1 MSRLSSFW
9 FLLPLLLIHACNQ
22 KTDMKKIDVQGH
34 RGARGLLPENTI
46 PAFIKAIDL
55 GVTTIE
61 MDLVVT
67 KDLQLLVSHEP
78 YMAAEYCLD
87 AQGEEITDSIQ
98 KEYNVYQMDIE
109 EIESFDCGLKPHPRF
124 PEQKKMEVTK
134 PLLVDLI
141 AAVEDH
147 IKAKDLP
154 LVNYNIEIK
163 SSEEG
168 DGIFHPSPT
177 AFSDLVFEALNQ
189 RIEWERITIQSFDFR
204 ILQYFHKAY
213 PKVRLA
219 ALVENELSIEENLS
233 NLGFTPQIYSCEY
246 VLLSREKVSQL
257 HKLGMK
263 VIPWTVNEISEMKEL
278 IAWGVDGLITDY
290 PNRYNQID
298 NE

>member
-1 MSRLSSFW
+1 
-9 FLLPLLLIHACNQ
+9 
-22 KTDMKKIDVQGH
+22 MKKIDIQGH

-46 PAFIKAIDL
+46 PAFLEAIDL

-87 AQGEEITDSIQ
+87 PRGNEIADSLQ
-98 KEYNVYQMDIE
+98 SKYNIYQMSIDE
-109 EIESFDCGLKPHPRF
+109 VRSFDCGMKPHPRF
-124 PEQKKMEVTK
+124 PNQMKMAAEK
-134 PLLVDLI
+134 PLLEDVI
-141 AAVEDH
+141 AVVESF
-147 IKAKDLP
+147 IEEKGLP

-163 SSEEG
+163 STPE
-168 DGIFHPSPT
+168 DDAVFHPKPA
-177 AFSDLVFEALNQ
+177 AFSDLVFEALNEN
-189 RIEWERITIQSFDFR
+189 IDWERITIQSFDFR
-204 ILQYFHKAY
+204 ILQYFHQVY

-219 ALVENELSIEENLS
+219 ALVENELSIEENLF
-233 NLGFTPQIYSCEY
+233 NLGFTPEIYSCEY

-257 HKLGMK
+257 HELGIQ
-263 VIPWTVNEISEMKEL
+263 VIPWTVNEISEMEEL